1 MRYLRNPNI
10 FLRVVF
16 LLLIIIIPIYLL
28 VFVIIHTSGIILH
41 KEIAGSMESRINS
54 YSELL
59 DSEINHVAK
68 LKTEYLY
75 DEDLQMLSTVS
86 ITLTNYE
93 RLSALN
99 RLSRKL
105 QLFKDS
111 SRIVENVQVYIPNI
125 QKTIGIMSYS
135 APMSEEEMAMIREV
149 NTDHSPKIISWHDQ
163 LIMALYD
170 PPNSGARTNFYFKIE
185 LSPSLLI
192 DSLMKIT
199 AKEDGRFYLM
209 DKAGSWLLSNA
220 SASEQ
225 KSQHTIQAFLSNSS
239 QSRISGFGNLNL
251 DNDNY
256 FGAYSSSN
264 YSNTT
269 LLVAVPDR
277 QVFGL
282 LHRYSQLFWILFAIS
297 IALVFAYSQRI
308 YLLIHRP
315 LQVMVRALRKVE
327 DGDYNIYLRH
337 SKQDE
342 FQYVY
347 GQFNMMVSRLR
358 ELIHEVYE
366 QRIHTQQAE
375 LKQLQSQINP
385 HFLYN
390 TMFVLH
396 RMAAS
401 YGLTDVT
408 RFTDYLGK
416 YFLFLTRTGSS
427 EICLLDEWNHA
438 IIYTEIQKIRFS
450 DRIEVIW
457 PELPDSFQTVR
468 VPRMIIQPLL
478 ENAYKYALEKKLR
491 KGILRVTAAAADDGC
506 LRIHIEDNGEYLEEQ
521 TLQRL
526 VSSLDEGA
534 MNQETTGLVNVHR
547 RLQLYFAAGAGLSF
561 DRSEWNGLKI
571 TIQIPHREEKEHE
584 HKHVPSV
591 DCG

>member
-1 MRYLRNPNI
+1 MRYLRSPNI
-10 FLRVVF
+10 FQRVVVLF
-16 LLLIIIIPIYLL
+16 LIVIIPIYVL
-28 VFVIIHTSGIILH
+28 VLVIIHTSGVILH
-41 KEIAGSMESRINS
+41 KEIAGSMESRISS
-54 YSELL
+54 YSELI

-68 LKTEYLY
+68 LKTEYMY
-75 DEDLQMLSTVS
+75 DEDLQQLSTVS
-86 ITLTNYE
+86 IILTDYE
-93 RLSALN
+93 RLAAIN

-111 SRIVENVQVYIPNI
+111 SRIVQDVQVYIPNI

-135 APMSEEEMAMIREV
+135 KPMGDEEKAMIREV
-149 NTDHSPKIISWHDQ
+149 NTDHSPKIISWQNQ
-163 LIMALYD
+163 LILALYD

-185 LSPSLLI
+185 LSPHLLI
-192 DSLMKIT
+192 ESLMKIT

-209 DKAGSWLLSNA
+209 DKANNWMLSNA
-220 SASEQ
+220 SGSSEQ
-225 KSQHTIQAFLSNSS
+225 KPQNAVQAFLNGSS
-239 QSRISGFGNLNL
+239 DPQMSGFGNLIL
-251 DNDNY
+251 DEDNY
-256 FGAYSSSN
+256 FGAYRSSN

-282 LHRYSQLFWILFAIS
+282 LNRYSQLFWILSALS
-297 IALVFAYSQRI
+297 IVFVFVYSQRL

-327 DGDYNIYLRH
+327 NGDYNIYLKH
-337 SKQDE
+337 GKHDE

-347 GQFNMMVSRLR
+347 GQFNMMVNRLR

-390 TMFVLH
+390 TIFVLH

-401 YGLTDVT
+401 YGLPDVT

-416 YFLFLTRTGSS
+416 YFLFLTRTGAS
-427 EICLLDEWNHA
+427 EISLADEWNHA
-438 IIYTEIQKIRFS
+438 IIYTEIQKIRFA
-450 DRIEVIW
+450 DRIEVVW
-457 PELPDSFQTVR
+457 SELPESFHSIR

-478 ENAYKYALEKKLR
+478 ENAYKYALEKKRRNGMLR
-491 KGILRVTAAAADDGC
+491 IAAAAEDGNC
-506 LRIHIEDNGEYLEEQ
+506 LRIHIEDNGEHLEEED
-521 TLQRL
+521 LKRL
-526 VSSLDEGA
+526 VYSLNEGA
-534 MNQETTGLVNVHR
+534 INRETTGLVNVHR
-547 RLQLYFAAGAGLSF
+547 RLQLHYASRAGLSF
-561 DRSEWNGLKI
+561 ERSELGGLKV
-571 TIQIPHREEKEHE
+571 TIQIPQMEENE
-584 HKHVPSV
+584 HVPTA